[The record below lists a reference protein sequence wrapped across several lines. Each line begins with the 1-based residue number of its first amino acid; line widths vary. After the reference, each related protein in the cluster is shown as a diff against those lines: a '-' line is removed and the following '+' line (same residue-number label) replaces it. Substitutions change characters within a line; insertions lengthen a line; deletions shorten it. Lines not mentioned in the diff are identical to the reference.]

1 MWISR
6 AVYTDLRE
14 SVVAAQAIRD
24 SQIANISAL
33 NTTVDWFRVRI
44 TQLEHER
51 ALMLQNYMGIT
62 VPHMS
67 IERAPK
73 AGAARPSYDPVP
85 HFDDVGDDEAKRIGV
100 DWNPETGEINYN
112 EITNG

>member
-1 MWISR
+1 MFIPRKIYQTLRDEYTKAHAEAAVLALHNR
-6 AVYTDLRE
+6 ALET
-14 SVVAAQAIRD
+14 SC
-24 SQIANISAL
+24 
-33 NTTVDWFRVRI
+33 DWFRVRI

-85 HFDDVGDDEAKRIGV
+85 HFDDIGDDEAKRIGV